1 MTLGSSLMI
10 SADQRNAKNIEYKI
24 SLSHCL
30 QNVATIFTYPWAE
43 SNKFEDCLES
53 KTHGKGEVHIR
64 EEVRQHQRGSIKL
77 WSNIQ
82 MKKEN
87 YCAIEYFKTKLSML
101 I

>member
-30 QNVATIFTYPWAE
+30 QNVATIFTYPRAE

-64 EEVRQHQRGSIKL
+64 EEVRQHQRGSIGL
-77 WSNIQ
+77 RQCNWQLAVI
-82 MKKEN
+82 M
-87 YCAIEYFKTKLSML
+87 ALLMALFRLL
-101 I
+101 RP